1 MKAYLYFKKTILQ
14 AFLLLFVL
22 SSSYVAAQAKRIA
35 LKKYQISTLSDTLNE
50 NSGLT
55 FFQNKLLT
63 VNDSGNSSEIFQI
76 NTGNGRV
83 KNIYQTGLRN
93 IDWEAISTDSTSIY
107 IGDFG
112 NNQGTRTDLKIF
124 KIKDLNENS
133 DSNSVKEFPF
143 RFKNQSDFT
152 PKNLNTDF
160 DVEAMVVENEKA
172 HIFTKEWVSKQISR
186 YELDLKSNK
195 IQILEK
201 KESIPIG
208 FSATDAFLYENE
220 LYVVGYTKKLRVF
233 LAIFTRNYAGQWLTP
248 NFRKYRLGN
257 ALRVGQVE
265 GVAVNDDG
273 VYISAER
280 FIFPLKTLPAQLYFI
295 PHRILKK

>member
-1 MKAYLYFKKTILQ
+1 MKVYLSFKKTILQ

-22 SSSYVAAQAKRIA
+22 SSSYAAAQAKRIA

-76 NTGNGRV
+76 NARNGRV
-83 KNIYQTGLRN
+83 KNIYKTGLRN
-93 IDWEAISTDSTSIY
+93 NDWEAISADSTSIY

-124 KIKDLNENS
+124 KIQDLNEAS
-133 DSNSVKEFPF
+133 DSNSEFPF
-143 RFKNQSDFT
+143 RFKNQSDFNT
-152 PKNLNTDF
+152 KNLNTDF

-186 YELDLKSNK
+186 YELDLKSND
-195 IQILEK
+195 IQILDK

-208 FSATDAFLYENE
+208 FSVTDAFLYENE

-233 LAIFTRNYAGQWLTP
+233 LAIFTRNDAGQWLSP

-257 ALRVGQVE
+257 ALSVGQVE
-265 GVAVNDDG
+265 GVAVNQDG

-280 FIFPLKTLPAQLYFI
+280 FIFPLKTVPAQLYFI
-295 PHRILKK
+295 PHHILKK

>member
-1 MKAYLYFKKTILQ
+1 MKVYLSFKKIILQ
-14 AFLLLFVL
+14 AFILLFIL

-76 NTGNGRV
+76 NTRNGRV

-93 IDWEAISTDSTSIY
+93 IDWEAISADSTAIY

-124 KIKDLNENS
+124 KIQDLNENS

-160 DVEAMVVENEKA
+160 DVEAMVVANEKA

-186 YELDLKSNK
+186 YELDLKSND
-195 IQILEK
+195 IQILDK

-208 FSATDAFLYENE
+208 FSVTDAFLYENE
-220 LYVVGYTKKLRVF
+220 LYIVGYTKKLRVF
-233 LAIFTRNYAGQWLTP
+233 LAVFTRNDAGQWLTP

-257 ALRVGQVE
+257 ALSIGQVE
-265 GVAVNDDG
+265 GVAVNQDG

-280 FIFPLKTLPAQLYFI
+280 FIFPLKTVPAQLYFI
-295 PHRILKK
+295 PHHILKK